1 MSKRFSVDRP
11 MFGDVGSGQRNYGG
25 QVGVATISWS

>member
-25 QVGVATISWS
+25 QVSDQ